1 MGPMSQHMRRATI
14 LRLVEVMHDA
24 GSWAGET
31 HMQKCVFFMQALLG
45 VQTGYSYVLYKHGPY
60 SFDLRNELSAMMS
73 SLELDVEPHPPYG
86 PSFTRGP
93 RGKRTVDLSQRL
105 ESAIE
110 FVGENLS
117 TRDTREL
124 ERLSTALLLQVNNPG
139 WSSQQIA
146 SKINEVKPHIPL
158 TNAILAVRDIAQ
170 LRDKVGSKRELGTC

>member
-1 MGPMSQHMRRATI
+1 MEVMPKHMRRATI

-31 HMQKCVFFMQALLG
+31 HMQKCVFFMQTLLG
-45 VQTGYSYVLYKHGPY
+45 VQTGYDFVLYKHGPY
-60 SFDLRNELSAMMS
+60 SFDLRNELADMMS

-86 PSFTRGP
+86 PSFILGP
-93 RGKRTVDLSQRL
+93 RGKPDVRLPQRI

-117 TRDTREL
+117 TLDTREL
-124 ERLSTALLLQVNNPG
+124 ERLSTALLLQINNPR

-146 SKINEVKPHIPL
+146 SKINEIKPHIPVHD
-158 TNAILAVRDIAQ
+158 AISAVRSVAG
-170 LRDKVGSKRELGTC
+170 LRAKMADGQNPSVS